1 MLTKRDS
8 IFFHFC
14 KSCVCLCS
22 SGEDHLVQS
31 TDHYAVEAE
40 PDAAMQE
47 GGDANADLPV
57 ETARQGAPVQWPAP
71 GEYLSPSLSLKKTI
85 ICPVKD
91 EYKTSWRRR

>member
-1 MLTKRDS
+1 MIQRDS
-8 IFFHFC
+8 ILFHFC

-40 PDAAMQE
+40 PDAAVQE

-57 ETARQGAPVQWPAP
+57 ETARQGAAVQRPAP
-71 GEYLSPSLSLKKTI
+71 GESLSLFLKKTI
-85 ICPVKD
+85 ISPVKD
-91 EYKTSWRRR
+91 ECRTSCRRR

>member
-1 MLTKRDS
+1 MIKRDS
-8 IFFHFC
+8 LLFHFY

-40 PDAAMQE
+40 PDAAVQE

-57 ETARQGAPVQWPAP
+57 ETARQGAPVQRPAP
-71 GEYLSPSLSLKKTI
+71 GESLSLSEEDNYMS
-85 ICPVKD
+85 CQG
-91 EYKTSWRRR
+91 